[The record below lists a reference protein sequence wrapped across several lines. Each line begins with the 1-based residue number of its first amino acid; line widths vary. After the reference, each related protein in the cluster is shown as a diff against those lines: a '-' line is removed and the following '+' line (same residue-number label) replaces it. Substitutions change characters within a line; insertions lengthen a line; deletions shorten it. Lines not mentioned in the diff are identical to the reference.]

1 MTPTQRTTVL
11 ALALLLAAGRAAP
24 AADPAAPSAADARLN
39 KLARILRAADRR
51 TIDDGLRELLAD
63 PDADVRSRAV
73 AGFGQVGDRASAA
86 EIAPLTKDPDPRVRA
101 ATAFALG
108 LIGETSPRD
117 PIHLLVADPSPIVRG
132 AAADALGR
140 IHDEQSRS
148 RVAALLADAD
158 MTVRV
163 QANLAAWKF
172 ADPSPLL
179 PAVVTNLGA
188 TDARVRASAAY
199 ALARLA
205 SAAVAAP
212 SSGAP
217 VGRLSESS
225 LATARGA
232 LASHVADPDSEVRM
246 QIARGLAHPAT
257 PHEITVVG
265 TLTGDRDPRVR
276 VNAVRSFAY
285 PGMPLRPYLERAA
298 ADKDPHVGRA
308 AIEAL
313 GKMCGGDVTIT
324 LKTLLPKF
332 DDAWRREAALVS
344 MTQCD
349 ISLIPDIVAGLLD
362 NPNPVMRLSAVQII
376 APRTEAGARK
386 AAKTLLSDSAPM
398 IQAAVIPVA
407 IDEDAPLGTLLGGTP
422 ESADPVVRA
431 AVAEAYGKR
440 IAAPRPGTES
450 KDTLVASLDRLW
462 EKSGTDSI
470 PDAKLAVLDAA
481 AAAGKED
488 RIRAILERGL
498 GDKDVIVRRRAAA
511 KLQEVFGEDRS
522 ASIGPSADRP
532 LEDYEAIVRWS
543 QVPHAALLTIYRPGM
558 LPGRITI
565 ALDADAAPMAAW
577 NFAQLAGREFY
588 DSRVVHRMV
597 PNFVVQDGDPRGDG
611 FGGPGYS
618 IRDEFNPMRFTAGA
632 VGMASDGKDTA
643 GSQWFV
649 TLSAQPHLDGRY
661 TAFGHVVQGLRDVL
675 PQILPGDM
683 VASIRI
689 YEGNGSEPLPGVPHS
704 PAAQQPA
711 SKTGVTPG
719 TKPKVGPR
727 KPR

>member
-1 MTPTQRTTVL
+1 MTPIQRTTVL
-11 ALALLLAAGRAAP
+11 ALAFLLAAGRAASAVGP
-24 AADPAAPSAADARLN
+24 AEPSAADARVK
-39 KLARILRAADRR
+39 KLARILRAEDRR
-51 TIDDGLRELLAD
+51 IVDDGLRELLAD

-73 AGFGQVGDRASAA
+73 AGFGQIGDRASAA
-86 EIAPLTKDPDPRVRA
+86 EIAPLSKDPDPRVRA

-108 LIGETSPRD
+108 LIGDASPRD

-132 AAADALGR
+132 SAADALGR

-148 RVAALLADAD
+148 RVAALLGDAD
-158 MTVRV
+158 LTVRV
-163 QANLAAWKF
+163 QADLAAWKF

-179 PAVVTNLGA
+179 PGIVTNLGA

-205 SAAVAAP
+205 SAAVAP
-212 SSGAP
+212 SSSGAA
-217 VGRLSESS
+217 VGRLSEGA
-225 LATARGA
+225 LVTARGA
-232 LASHVADPDSEVRM
+232 LASHVGDSDSEVRM
-246 QIARGLAHPAT
+246 QVARGLAHPAT
-257 PHEITVVG
+257 PHEVTVVG

-276 VNAVRSFAY
+276 INAVRSFAY
-285 PGMPLRPYLERAA
+285 PGMPLRPYLERAV
-298 ADKDPHVGRA
+298 ADRDPHVGRA
-308 AIEAL
+308 ALETL
-313 GKMCGGDVTIT
+313 GKVCGADVTLT
-324 LKTLLPKF
+324 LKTLMPKF
-332 DDAWRREAALVS
+332 DDPWRRDATLASL
-344 MTQCD
+344 TQCD
-349 ISLIPDIVAGLLD
+349 ISMIPEIVAGLLD
-362 NPNPVMRLSAVQII
+362 NPNPVMRLTAIPII

-386 AAKTLLSDSAPM
+386 AAKTLLSDPAPTV
-398 IQAAVIPVA
+398 QAAVIPVA
-407 IDEDAPLGTLLGGTP
+407 IDEDAPLGSLLGSTP

-450 KDTLVASLDRLW
+450 KDSLVASLDRLW

-481 AAAGKED
+481 AAAGKGD
-488 RIRAILERGL
+488 RVRGILERGL

-511 KLQEVFGEDRS
+511 KLQEVYGEDRS
-522 ASIGPSADRP
+522 GSIGPSADRP

-543 QVPHAALLTIYRPGM
+543 QVPHAAVLTIYRPGM
-558 LPGRITI
+558 LPGRIAI
-565 ALDADAAPMAAW
+565 ALDADVAPMTAW

-588 DSRVVHRMV
+588 DSRIVHRMV

-618 IRDEFNPMRFTAGA
+618 IRDEFNPMRFAAGTA
-632 VGMASDGKDTA
+632 GMASDGKDTA

-683 VASIRI
+683 VASIRV
-689 YEGNGSEPLPGVPHS
+689 YEGTGSEPLPADARP
-704 PAAQQPA
+704 PAAKQPS
-711 SKTGVTPG
+711 SKPVAKPG
-719 TKPKVGPR
+719 MKPKLGPR
-727 KPR
+727 